1 MDLLAWHNILFLS
14 ALAVGIIIVLGAA
27 MGGFDL
33 GDAHLE
39 VEADVHAE
47 ADLDAKDGLLSVL
60 DLGQIPF
67 TVLLMVASLTFGLT
81 GVAVSLVLG
90 QTLAPN
96 STWLGMIALVSALVV
111 MVILTA
117 RLARLIIRHIPA
129 SETYVSR
136 SSDLVGCEATMFTK
150 TFADVKHG
158 GDVHRIECRSDDA
171 LAPGMRVSVVDYDP
185 ETKTYCVTPIPN

>member
-1 MDLLAWHNILFLS
+1 
-14 ALAVGIIIVLGAA
+14 
-27 MGGFDL
+27 
-33 GDAHLE
+33 
-39 VEADVHAE
+39 
-47 ADLDAKDGLLSVL
+47 
-60 DLGQIPF
+60 
-67 TVLLMVASLTFGLT
+67 VLLMVASLTFGLT

-96 STWLGMIALVSALVV
+96 STWHSTWLGLIALVSALVV